1 MRRCILTVIILALIA
16 LFTAACSAESEVIG
30 KTEIVEIGKGVVKET
45 ANDLNGM
52 IEIDGSSTVYLVSE
66 AVAEEF
72 RKSYSKV
79 QVNVGVSGTGGGF
92 KRFAVGETDICDA
105 SRPIK
110 DKERETAEENGIEYH
125 ELMVG
130 RDGLSVVVNKNND
143 WATCMTVPELRMLWE
158 PGSEVSRWSD
168 IRSGWPDHR
177 INLYGPGTDSGTF
190 DFFTQEIVGEIQA
203 SRSDFTM
210 SEDDNVLVIGVN
222 GDKGAL
228 GYFGYAYYVENMDKL
243 NIVAIDGGDGC
254 ILPNPETILN
264 GQYKPLSR
272 PLFIYV
278 SKDSLKRPEVQ
289 AFVEYY
295 MSNASQLV
303 SEIGYIRLSDE
314 EYLTNLAK
322 IR

>member
-1 MRRCILTVIILALIA
+1 
-16 LFTAACSAESEVIG
+16 
-30 KTEIVEIGKGVVKET
+30 
-45 ANDLNGM
+45 
-52 IEIDGSSTVYLVSE
+52 
-66 AVAEEF
+66 
-72 RKSYSKV
+72 
-79 QVNVGVSGTGGGF
+79 
-92 KRFAVGETDICDA
+92 
-105 SRPIK
+105 
-110 DKERETAEENGIEYH
+110 
-125 ELMVG
+125 
-130 RDGLSVVVNKNND
+130 
-143 WATCMTVPELRMLWE
+143 
-158 PGSEVSRWSD
+158 
-168 IRSGWPDHR
+168 
-177 INLYGPGTDSGTF
+177 
-190 DFFTQEIVGEIQA
+190 
-203 SRSDFTM
+203 M

>member
-1 MRRCILTVIILALIA
+1 M
-16 LFTAACSAESEVIG
+16 
-30 KTEIVEIGKGVVKET
+30 
-45 ANDLNGM
+45 
-52 IEIDGSSTVYLVSE
+52 
-66 AVAEEF
+66 
-72 RKSYSKV
+72 
-79 QVNVGVSGTGGGF
+79 
-92 KRFAVGETDICDA
+92 
-105 SRPIK
+105 
-110 DKERETAEENGIEYH
+110 
-125 ELMVG
+125 
-130 RDGLSVVVNKNND
+130 VNKTND

-168 IRSGWPDHR
+168 IRSDWPDHR